1 MDLATATD
9 SSNQNGATQ
18 MGKEKGKVTK
28 RCGEYVYL
36 TCDFSNILF
45 EAARELKKRSIKQF
59 CNLEHSPQVSV

>member
-9 SSNQNGATQ
+9 ISNQNGATQ

-36 TCDFSNILF
+36 TCDLSNILF
-45 EAARELKKRSIKQF
+45 EAAIELAKRSIKRFFNQ
-59 CNLEHSPQVSV
+59 LLSPQVSV